1 MHFDTDALQGQA
13 HRFMP
18 KHLQALMGKAQA
30 AINSGVDDAMEGVA
44 RRTFLKVSAASGFA
58 LGAFPLVA
66 AAQRA
71 GSATA
76 PAGLKPFEQPSAFV
90 RIDADGTVT
99 VTINRLEFGQG
110 VQTGL
115 PMILAEE
122 LDADWSKV
130 RSVHGDAS
138 AAYADPLMGMHLTG
152 GSNSIKNSYT
162 QYRELGARTRAML
175 VSAAAA
181 QWGVDAS
188 ALRTSNGFVVGPGGK
203 KLGYGALAEAAMKQ
217 AVPEK
222 VALKDPKQFRLIG
235 KPTGRLD
242 AQAKS
247 SGQQDYG
254 IDVRL
259 PGMLTAVVARP
270 PVFGGKVKSLDDSAA
285 KAIKGVK
292 AVLRVPTDRGGE
304 GVAVVADGYWPAK
317 LGRDALKVEWDTS
330 AVGKPDST
338 ALLAQYRELATKPG
352 LVAMQADMAPL
363 AGAAHKIS
371 AEFVFPYLAHA
382 PMEPPNCTIQL
393 DGDTAELWMGT
404 QMPGLDAM
412 AAAKTLGLPP
422 QNIQVHT
429 QMAGGGFGRRAIPS
443 SDYVVEACGVA
454 KAVRTAGISA
464 PVRTLWSREDDIKGG
479 YYRPMHVHRAEIGF
493 DAKGRILAWDHT
505 IVGQSIIKGSPFEAF
520 MVKNGIDATAIEG
533 MKEPYDVPMKLS
545 VHHPEVNV
553 PVLWWRSVGST
564 HTAYVMETLIDE
576 VARATQQDPVA
587 YRMALMGDKHPRHK
601 AALQLAVAQSGY
613 GKKQLAPGRAWGV
626 AVHESFE
633 SVVAYVVEASVKDG
647 TPKLHRVTAGVHC
660 NLAINPKSVEAQ
672 VEGSAL
678 MGLSMCLPGAAIT
691 LKDGVVEQSNFGDF
705 AVPRITDMPQ
715 VTVHIVPS
723 ADPPKGM
730 GEPGLPPLAPAFANA
745 IAQITGK
752 TPGERRFKRAGWQQK
767 TAPKRPHSPWCW
779 CWPRAGASALRHRAA
794 WCTSCAPPWA
804 TKQCW
809 STRWPPCAPA
819 ACPGTWRMQGT
830 RAWAIR

>member
-1 MHFDTDALQGQA
+1 MHFEPSAVA
-13 HRFMP
+13 AARHNMP
-18 KHLQALMGKAQA
+18 KNLLALMDKAQA
-30 AINSGVDDAMEGVA
+30 ATDSIANDAADGMA
-44 RRTFLKVSAASGFA
+44 RRTFLKVTAASGFA
-58 LGAFPLVA
+58 LGAFPLA
-66 AAQRA
+66 ATAQGA
-71 GSATA
+71 GAAA
-76 PAGLKPFEQPSAFV
+76 PAGLKPHEQPSAFV

-99 VTINRLEFGQG
+99 VTINRLDFGQG

-130 RSVHGDAS
+130 RSVHGDANP
-138 AAYADPLMGMHLTG
+138 AYADPAFGMHLTG

-175 VSAAAA
+175 VGAAAA

-217 AVPEK
+217 PVPEK
-222 VALKDPKQFRLIG
+222 VTLKDPKQFRIIG

-242 AQAKS
+242 AKAKS

-270 PVFGGKVKSLDDSAA
+270 PVFGAKPKSLDDSAA

-304 GVAVVADGYWPAK
+304 GVAIIADGYWPAK
-317 LGRDALKVEWDTS
+317 QGRDALKVEWDTS
-330 AVGKPDST
+330 AVTKPDTT
-338 ALLAQYRELATKPG
+338 ALLAQYRELAAKPG
-352 LVAMQADMAPL
+352 NVAMQADMAPL

-371 AEFVFPYLAHA
+371 TEFVFPYLAHA
-382 PMEPPNCTIQL
+382 PMEPLNCTVKL
-393 DGDTAELWMGT
+393 DGDKAELWMGT

-412 AAAKTLGLPP
+412 AAAKTLGLQP
-422 QNIQVHT
+422 QNIKVNT
-429 QMAGGGFGRRAIPS
+429 QMAGGGFGRRAIPT

-454 KAVRTAGISA
+454 KAARTAGITV

-493 DAKGRILAWDHT
+493 DAKGKILAWDHA
-505 IVGQSIIKGSPFEAF
+505 IVGQSITKGSPFEAF

-533 MKEPYDVPMKLS
+533 MKEPYDLPMKLS
-545 VHHPEVNV
+545 VHHPDVNV

-576 VARATQQDPVA
+576 VARATKQDPVA

-613 GKKQLAPGRAWGV
+613 GKKKLAPGRAWGV
-626 AVHESFE
+626 AVHESFQ

-647 TPKLHRVTAGVHC
+647 TPKLHSITAGVHC
-660 NLAINPKSVEAQ
+660 NLVVNPKSVEAQ
-672 VEGSAL
+672 VQGGAL

-715 VTVHIVPS
+715 VAVHIVPS
-723 ADPPKGM
+723 AEPPTGM

-745 IAQITGK
+745 VAKLTGK
-752 TPGERRFKRAGWQQK
+752 TPRELPFKLA
-767 TAPKRPHSPWCW
+767 
-779 CWPRAGASALRHRAA
+779 
-794 WCTSCAPPWA
+794 
-804 TKQCW
+804 
-809 STRWPPCAPA
+809 
-819 ACPGTWRMQGT
+819 
-830 RAWAIR
+830 